1 MSIEIE
7 LLLCNTIFFRRFQ
20 KITFILATYCQL
32 VRQLIF
38 SADKTSSFFFFIPEQ
53 IRNHDSGSQR
63 VEWQR
68 TWACRNRE
76 LAGDSFH
83 RVLVTLISTICSM
96 NERRVSVN
104 IFVQK
109 KREERV
115 VVLED
120 RSKSNGQR
128 VLFHFIFFV
137 FFFFFSSYKWIYGSI
152 RVPVSCLSILELRD
166 AEAKYGRRE
175 SFSRDMLIFHKLSH
189 DNHVNEN
196 DL

>member
-7 LLLCNTIFFRRFQ
+7 LLLFNTDFISFDDSKKQHLFQQHIVNQLDTADFFCGQDIF
-20 KITFILATYCQL
+20 
-32 VRQLIF
+32 IF
-38 SADKTSSFFFFIPEQ
+38 FFFFIPEQ
-53 IRNHDSGSQR
+53 IRNYDSGSQR

-83 RVLVTLISTICSM
+83 RVLVTLISAICSM

-128 VLFHFIFFV
+128 VLLFHFIFFV
-137 FFFFFSSYKWIYGSI
+137 FFSFFPLISGYMDRFEFLFRVSRYSSYVMQKQNTADVKVSHAICLFSI
-152 RVPVSCLSILELRD
+152 SYRMTI
-166 AEAKYGRRE
+166 
-175 SFSRDMLIFHKLSH
+175 M
-189 DNHVNEN
+189 
-196 DL
+196 